1 MPDDDCLLHG
11 DFHPNNILVMPNG
24 TPVIIDFM
32 NVCHGPALYDV
43 ARTYVLIKEYD
54 GSLADRYLKEIDVST
69 VEKNRRETYETDK
82 TMGSRP

>member
-54 GSLADRYLKEIDVST
+54 GSLADRYLKEIDVSKKDMI
-69 VEKNRRETYETDK
+69 EYLKIIELCRQSEQ
-82 TMGSRP
+82 